1 MEGHYSEVRGV
12 FILNKEDRPALII
25 YDASLSQTEGLAL
38 RRHPV
43 KCSNRVLTSK
53 Y

>member
-1 MEGHYSEVRGV
+1 MEDHYTEVRGL
-12 FILNKEDRPALII
+12 FTLNMEDRPALII

-38 RRHPV
+38 RRHSV
-43 KCSNRVLTSK
+43 KCSDRVLTSK

>member
-1 MEGHYSEVRGV
+1 MEGHYTEVGGR
-12 FILNKEDRPALII
+12 FIQIMEDRPALII

-43 KCSNRVLTSK
+43 KCSDRVLTSK